1 MSESIKV
8 CKFFVEKGSCNKKDC
23 EFAHIEN
30 ICRFHFRGDCK
41 NGETCK
47 FSHEY
52 KSHNTSDKSHNL
64 SDKSHNLSNNI
75 KSHEKKHKKK
85 LIRKNTETFEP
96 SYIPRDMTVC
106 IGNPKN
112 NTYNRKIS
120 TRDVIY
126 VPDLF
131 SDNSNSNDYYNK
143 LLEEIGI
150 ATLSGAEEKGVWKL
164 WHGDSHLIA
173 DDHLNWK
180 NKCPTFNN
188 IIKKLTEYFGMD
200 VKATRF
206 NWYRDSSEWKPY
218 HHDAAA
224 VDADKAMKQ
233 NFTVGVSFGLTRDAA
248 FEHAKTRTT
257 VEFPLTDGSVYCF
270 SKDVNIEWRHGIPQV
285 PPSQYSDK
293 GRISIIAWGWVDQSI

>member
-8 CKFFVEKGSCNKKDC
+8 CKFFVEKGTCNKKEC

-30 ICRFHFRGDCK
+30 ICKFHFRGECK
-41 NGETCK
+41 NGDKCK

-52 KSHNTSDKSHNL
+52 KSNNLTNNTSDKSHN
-64 SDKSHNLSNNI
+64 KSNN
-75 KSHEKKHKKK
+75 KQNLTNDKKHKKK

-96 SYIPRDMTVC
+96 SYTPRDMTVC
-106 IGNPKN
+106 IGNPKLS
-112 NTYNRKIS
+112 TYNRKIS

-131 SDNSNSNDYYNK
+131 SDSNFYNA

-180 NKCPTFNN
+180 NKCPTFNH

-224 VDADKAMKQ
+224 VDASKAEKQ

-270 SKDVNIEWRHGIPQV
+270 SKDVNIEWRHGIPRV

>member
-1 MSESIKV
+1 
-8 CKFFVEKGSCNKKDC
+8 
-23 EFAHIEN
+23 
-30 ICRFHFRGDCK
+30 
-41 NGETCK
+41 
-47 FSHEY
+47 
-52 KSHNTSDKSHNL
+52 
-64 SDKSHNLSNNI
+64 
-75 KSHEKKHKKK
+75 
-85 LIRKNTETFEP
+85 
-96 SYIPRDMTVC
+96 
-106 IGNPKN
+106 
-112 NTYNRKIS
+112 
-120 TRDVIY
+120 
-126 VPDLF
+126 
-131 SDNSNSNDYYNK
+131 
-143 LLEEIGI
+143 
-150 ATLSGAEEKGVWKL
+150 L

-180 NKCPTFNN
+180 NKCPTFNH
-188 IIKKLTEYFGMD
+188 IIKRLAEYFGMD

-224 VDADKAMKQ
+224 VDASKAMKQ

-293 GRISIIAWGWVDQSI
+293 GRISIIAWGWVDQFEK

>member
-1 MSESIKV
+1 MATNTKV
-8 CKFFVEKGSCNKKDC
+8 CKFFVEKGSCDKIDC
-23 EFAHIEN
+23 KFSHIEN
-30 ICRFHFRGDCK
+30 VCKFHFRGVCK
-41 NGETCK
+41 NGTECK

-52 KSHNTSDKSHNL
+52 KM
-64 SDKSHNLSNNI
+64 SNNMNNVPD
-75 KSHEKKHKKK
+75 KKHKKK
-85 LIRKNTETFEP
+85 LIKKNTETFEP
-96 SYIPRDMTVC
+96 SYQPRDMTVC
-106 IGNPKN
+106 IGNPKLA
-112 NTYNRKIS
+112 TYNKKIS

-131 SDNSNSNDYYNK
+131 SDSNDNFYYSK

-150 ATLSGAEEKGVWKL
+150 AAPEGAKEKGVWKL

-180 NKCPTFNN
+180 NKCPTFNH
-188 IIKKLTEYFGMD
+188 IIKRLAEYFNMD

-270 SKDVNIEWRHGIPQV
+270 SKDINIEWRHGIPQI
-285 PPSQYSDK
+285 PQSQYSNN
-293 GRISIIAWGWVDQSI
+293 GRISVIAWGWVDQFEK

>member
-8 CKFFVEKGSCNKKDC
+8 CKFFVEKGSCNKGDAC

-52 KSHNTSDKSHNL
+52 KMHNTSDKSHNL
-64 SDKSHNLSNNI
+64 TNNI

-96 SYIPRDMTVC
+96 SYQPRDMTVC

-112 NTYNRKIS
+112 TTYNRKIS

-131 SDNSNSNDYYNK
+131 SDNINDNGYYNK
-143 LLEEIGI
+143 LLEEIKK
-150 ATLSGAEEKGVWKL
+150 SGAEEKGVWKL

>member
-1 MSESIKV
+1 MSNLTKI
-8 CKFFVEKGSCNKKDC
+8 CKFFVEKESCNKGNRC
-23 EFAHIEN
+23 EFAHIMN
-30 ICRFHFRGDCK
+30 ICKFHFRGVCN
-41 NGETCK
+41 NGDTCK

-52 KSHNTSDKSHNL
+52 KLNDKKSHN
-64 SDKSHNLSNNI
+64 
-75 KSHEKKHKKK
+75 KKK
-85 LIRKNTETFEP
+85 LIQKNTETFVP

-112 NTYNRKIS
+112 TTYNKMIS
-120 TRDVIY
+120 TRDIIY

-131 SDNSNSNDYYNK
+131 FDNDYYNV
-143 LLEEIGI
+143 LLEEISI
-150 ATLSGAEEKGVWKL
+150 AALSGVEEKGVWKL

-180 NKCPTFNN
+180 NKCPTFNH
-188 IIKKLTEYFGMD
+188 IIKYIATYFGMD

-270 SKDVNIEWRHGIPQV
+270 SKDINIEWRHGIPQV
-285 PPSQYSDK
+285 PPEQYSDK
-293 GRISIIAWGWVDQSI
+293 GRISIIMWGWVEQYEK

>member
-1 MSESIKV
+1 MSIKV
-8 CKFFVEKGSCNKKDC
+8 CKFFVEKGSCNKGDMC
-23 EFAHIEN
+23 EFAHIMN
-30 ICRFHFRGDCK
+30 VCRFHFRGTCK
-41 NGETCK
+41 NGTECK
-47 FSHEY
+47 FTHEY
-52 KSHNTSDKSHNL
+52 KLNSANNSSSGDKSSKSQNL
-64 SDKSHNLSNNI
+64 TNN
-75 KSHEKKHKKK
+75 KKK
-85 LIRKNTETFEP
+85 LIKKNTETFIP
-96 SYIPRDMTVC
+96 SYQPRDMTVC

-112 NTYNRKIS
+112 STYNKMIS

-131 SDNSNSNDYYNK
+131 SDVNDYYDK

-150 ATLSGAEEKGVWKL
+150 ATLSGVEEKGVWKL

-180 NKCPTFNN
+180 NKCPTFNH
-188 IIKKLTEYFGMD
+188 IIKRLTEYFGMD

-224 VDADKAMKQ
+224 VDASKAMKQ

-248 FEHAKTRTT
+248 FEHAKTKTT

-270 SKDVNIEWRHGIPQV
+270 SKDVNIEWRHGIPQI
-285 PPSQYSDK
+285 PPEQYSEK
-293 GRISIIAWGWVDQSI
+293 GRISIIAWGWVDQQ